1 MNPTHHHACMAHFE
15 EPVFC
20 SHDVA
25 TLLASY
31 SSTFV
36 DHSGSGTAS
45 AQTSD
50 VVEDDDE
57 SDAGGVLLPEHDI
70 DQQMTD
76 ALASTNISGYPACLG
91 VRCQGGS
98 SSNPQAHQLSTI
110 LGSSHPRPHSQ
121 EMWEEEN
128 SRRVRFALDGED
140 TGEVPQYD
148 IRSEQRASPIDVSH
162 TEGHMGIEAT
172 HSIRRSSWGSAPEEA
187 ADDSHQTTYH
197 QTQLNDSEAPNLT
210 SFTPL
215 PTERDSGNGNGHG
228 HAFLPTTT
236 DNHMEVDDPRW
247 SYDFAEFMD
256 TWRFRSLVDKSVP
269 QFDPGIQPSV
279 RIGRNLDEVRSE
291 DIASREVDIQGLH
304 WQLLGPS
311 RECALAARAS
321 MHPLQHQPGI
331 LQGSQCDSEIQAPA
345 YRFRN
350 FTTKHQARFSHYQ
363 LRNVLA
369 ATSRSDI
376 FYADGSKVYRTALA
390 GGSTQDTVM
399 DFSRVALPAAAFRI
413 TCLSAS
419 SRHNILVAGGFN
431 GEFAMLSSLP
441 RTGTSALTKGFLTR
455 AFNGLVTHIQ
465 TFDDRRSGL
474 PQAAFCSNDQHVR
487 LMDLG
492 TARLVGSHAYSHPV
506 NCSAT
511 APDGRLRVLVGD
523 SNDAHI
529 TDAEKGNVIAT
540 LHGHTDHGFAC
551 SWAQNGLHLA
561 TGAQDGKTLVWD
573 ARNWSRPLH
582 TLPSTMSCPRSLHFT
597 DNDGLT
603 VAEDEDVVSVYDPS
617 TFAKRQ
623 DIHFFGSIAGVAL
636 LDGGDEL
643 ALANSD
649 KTVGGLMS
657 FQRTVRGGE
666 QEQRP
671 LRFDKGLRQSFA
683 RAHRSLDL
691 LSNVMV

>member
-1 MNPTHHHACMAHFE
+1 MNPTHHHACMARFE

-31 SSTFV
+31 SSNFV
-36 DHSGSGTAS
+36 DRSGPVTAS
-45 AQTSD
+45 AQTLD
-50 VVEDDDE
+50 LVEDDE
-57 SDAGGVLLPEHDI
+57 SDSGGVLLPEHDI

-91 VRCQGGS
+91 IGCQGGS
-98 SSNPQAHQLSTI
+98 SSDPQAYQLSTV

-121 EMWEEEN
+121 ELWEEEN

-148 IRSEQRASPIDVSH
+148 SRSEQRASPIDASH
-162 TEGHMGIEAT
+162 TEGRMEIEAT
-172 HSIRRSSWGSAPEEA
+172 HRLRRSSSASAVDEA
-187 ADDSHQTTYH
+187 AHQSHQAIYH
-197 QTQLNDSEAPNLT
+197 HAQSNDSEAPNLT
-210 SFTPL
+210 SFTPP
-215 PTERDSGNGNGHG
+215 PTERDNGNGH
-228 HAFLPTTT
+228 AFLHTTI

-269 QFDPGIQPSV
+269 QFDTGIQPSV
-279 RIGRNLDEVRSE
+279 RIGRNVEDVRSE
-291 DIASREVDIQGLH
+291 DIASRQVDIQGLH

-321 MHPLQHQPGI
+321 MHPLQHQAG
-331 LQGSQCDSEIQAPA
+331 LVQGSQYDSEAQAPA

-350 FTTKHQARFSHYQ
+350 FTAKHQARFSHYQ

-376 FYADGSKVYRTALA
+376 FYADGSKVYRTAL
-390 GGSTQDTVM
+390 GGISTQDTVM
-399 DFSRVALPAAAFRI
+399 DFSKVALPAAAFRI

-419 SRHNILVAGGFN
+419 SRHKILVAGGFN
-431 GEFAMLSSLP
+431 GEFAMLSSFQGPMKSL
-441 RTGTSALTKGFLTR
+441 LTKGFLTR

-474 PQAAFCSNDQHVR
+474 PQAAFCSNDQHLR

-492 TARLVGSHAYSHPV
+492 TARLMGSHVYPHPV
-506 NCSAT
+506 NCSAM

-523 SNDAHI
+523 SNDAHV
-529 TDAEKGNVIAT
+529 TDAEKGTMIAT

-551 SWAQNGLHLA
+551 SWAQNGLNLA

-597 DNDGLT
+597 DNDGLI
-603 VAEDEDVVSVYDPS
+603 VAEDEDIVSVYDSS

-623 DIHFFGSIAGVAL
+623 DIRFFGSIAGVAL
-636 LDGGDEL
+636 LDGGAEL

-657 FQRTVRGGE
+657 FQRTNSGHG
-666 QEQRP
+666 QGQSLP
-671 LRFDKGLRQSFA
+671 RFHKGLRQSLA
-683 RAHRSLDL
+683 HAHRSLDL
-691 LSNVMV
+691 LSNVVV

>member
-31 SSTFV
+31 SSTFI
-36 DHSGSGTAS
+36 DQNGSGTAS
-45 AQTSD
+45 AQTSGLGK
-50 VVEDDDE
+50 DDDE
-57 SDAGGVLLPEHDI
+57 SDSGGVLLPEHDV

-76 ALASTNISGYPACLG
+76 ALASTNISGHTACIGLS
-91 VRCQGGS
+91 CQGDS
-98 SSNPQAHQLSTI
+98 SSTSQAHQPSTI

-121 EMWEEEN
+121 EVWEEEN
-128 SRRVRFALDGED
+128 GRRVRFALDGED

-148 IRSEQRASPIDVSH
+148 PRSEQRASPINTSH
-162 TEGHMGIEAT
+162 TDGHMEIEAT
-172 HSIRRSSWGSAPEEA
+172 HSIRGSSSASAAEEA
-187 ADDSHQTTYH
+187 ADDSHQTIH
-197 QTQLNDSEAPNLT
+197 HWAQQNDPGTASVE

-215 PTERDSGNGNGHG
+215 PAERDNGNGHT
-228 HAFLPTTT
+228 FLHTVT

-269 QFDPGIQPSV
+269 RFDPGIQPSV
-279 RIGRNLDEVRSE
+279 RIGRNIDEVRSE
-291 DIASREVDIQGLH
+291 DMTSRRVDMQGLH

-311 RECALAARAS
+311 RESALAARAS
-321 MHPLQHQPGI
+321 MHPMQHQVG
-331 LQGSQCDSEIQAPA
+331 LVQGSQYDSGYQAPA
-345 YRFRN
+345 YCFRN

-390 GGSTQDTVM
+390 GVSTQDTVM
-399 DFSRVALPAAAFRI
+399 DFSRATLPGAAFRI

-419 SRHNILVAGGFN
+419 SRHNILLAGGFN
-431 GEFAMLSSLP
+431 GEFAILSAVAESNN
-441 RTGTSALTKGFLTR
+441 SALTKGFLTR

-492 TARLVGSHAYSHPV
+492 TARLVHSHAYSHPV
-506 NCSAT
+506 NCSAM

-523 SNDAHI
+523 SNDAHV
-529 TDAEKGNVIAT
+529 TDAEKGNIIAT

-551 SWAQNGLHLA
+551 SWAENGLHLA

-573 ARNWSRPLH
+573 ARNWNSPLH
-582 TLPSTMSCPRSLHFT
+582 TLSSAMSCPRSLHFA
-597 DNDGLT
+597 DNDALI
-603 VAEDEDVVSVYDPS
+603 VAEDEDIVSVYDPS

-623 DIHFFGSIAGVAL
+623 DIRFFGSIAGVAL
-636 LDGGDEL
+636 LGSGAEL

-657 FQRTVRGGE
+657 FQRSAKG
-666 QEQRP
+666 QEQVQKLP
-671 LRFDKGLRQSFA
+671 RFDNGLRPSFA
-683 RAHRSLDL
+683 EDAHRSLDL
-691 LSNVMV
+691 LSNLVV

>member
-1 MNPTHHHACMAHFE
+1 MNPTHHRACMAHFE

-31 SSTFV
+31 SSAFV
-36 DHSGSGTAS
+36 DQSGPETAS
-45 AQTSD
+45 AQTFD
-50 VVEDDDE
+50 LVEDDE
-57 SDAGGVLLPEHDI
+57 SDAGGVLLPDYDI
-70 DQQMTD
+70 DHQMTD

-91 VRCQGGS
+91 VRCQGDS
-98 SSNPQAHQLSTI
+98 SSTPRAHQLSTI

-148 IRSEQRASPIDVSH
+148 SRSEQRASPIDASQ
-162 TEGHMGIEAT
+162 TEGQMEIEAT
-172 HSIRRSSWGSAPEEA
+172 HNVRRSSWGSAPEEA
-187 ADDSHQTTYH
+187 AYDPHQTTYH

-215 PTERDSGNGNGHG
+215 PTERDSGNDHG
-228 HAFLPTTT
+228 HTFLHTTT

-256 TWRFRSLVDKSVP
+256 TWRFRSIVDKSVP
-269 QFDPGIQPSV
+269 QFEPGIQPSV
-279 RIGRNLDEVRSE
+279 RIGRNLDEVRLE
-291 DIASREVDIQGLH
+291 DIASRQVDMQGLH

-321 MHPLQHQPGI
+321 MHPLQHQVG
-331 LQGSQCDSEIQAPA
+331 LVQGSQSDSGTQAPA

-376 FYADGSKVYRTALA
+376 FYAGGSKVYRAALA
-390 GGSTQDTVM
+390 GSSTQDTVM

-419 SRHNILVAGGFN
+419 SGHNILVAGGFN

-492 TARLVGSHAYSHPV
+492 TARLVGSYAYSHPV

-523 SNDAHI
+523 SNDAHV

-573 ARNWSRPLH
+573 ARNRSRPLH

-597 DNDGLT
+597 DNDGLI

-623 DIHFFGSIAGVAL
+623 DIRFFGSIAGFAL
-636 LDGGDEL
+636 LDGGAEL

-657 FQRTVRGGE
+657 FQRSARGRE

-671 LRFDKGLRQSFA
+671 LRFDKRLRQSFA
-683 RAHRSLDL
+683 HAHRSLDL